1 MLLIPY
7 KKILKSKEQ
16 VKEWLGKGMVERK
29 EYVKT
34 GIESGALKKDEYICI
49 DRLMNHIYAL
59 TKESANDKDKK

>member
-1 MLLIPY
+1 MLLIHY

-16 VKEWLGKGMVERK
+16 VKEWLGKGMAERE